1 MASPLDVSP
10 PPEPGVLRCPQC
22 LGDAPLDVAGAGWR
36 CAPCATDYPRLGG
49 LPWLLPAPQARI
61 VEWRQ
66 RYRLLERELESAQ
79 QLIAERLQ
87 DVGLP
92 AAGRERLERLRA
104 GQAAQVAELRAL
116 LAPLDPAGS
125 IARLETLLAL
135 RTRTPLSQD
144 LGSYYVNVHRDWCWG
159 DAENEA
165 SLRLVRD
172 LMAGLAPGRMLVPGA
187 GAGRLAYD
195 VHQDLASTETLALD
209 LNPLLAWI
217 GARVAAGE
225 TLALHEFPVAPR
237 SDTDVAVARR
247 LRAPQPARPG
257 LRFIVGDALRPP
269 LARGSFDSIL
279 TPWFVDIVA
288 HPFTQVATQVAS
300 LLRAG
305 GTWVNFG
312 SLSFN
317 QRDPAACHG
326 PREVVELLEASGF
339 EVVRTIDR
347 ELPYLQSPASRHA
360 RLETVFG
367 FAARLREAA
376 PAAAVLDNLPAWLGD
391 PTQPVPL
398 LPHFQAQA
406 LANRIVAFTLA
417 LIDGRRSLGQIAA
430 YLVEQKLLLP
440 GEAEAAVR
448 SFLIAMYE
456 EGQRRARF

>member
-1 MASPLDVSP
+1 MA
-10 PPEPGVLRCPQC
+10 
-22 LGDAPLDVAGAGWR
+22 AA
-36 CAPCATDYPRLGG
+36 
-49 LPWLLPAPQARI
+49 
-61 VEWRQ
+61 
-66 RYRLLERELESAQ
+66 
-79 QLIAERLQ
+79 
-87 DVGLP
+87 LP
-92 AAGRERLERLRA
+92 AAGAGTGVRPAGHRRTPARRSGPARGGARPRLERLRA

-116 LAPLDPAGS
+116 LAPLEPDAS
-125 IARLETLLAL
+125 IARYETLLAL

-159 DAENEA
+159 ERENGA

-172 LMAGLAPGRMLVPGA
+172 LMAGLEPGLMLVPGA

-195 VHQDLASTETLALD
+195 VHQALAPRATLALD
-209 LNPLLAWI
+209 LNPLHAWI
-217 GARVAAGE
+217 AARVASGE
-225 TLALHEFPVAPR
+225 VLALHEFPVAPR
-237 SDTDVAVARR
+237 GDADVAVRR
-247 LRAPQPARPG
+247 QLAAPAIARPG
-257 LRFIVGDALRPP
+257 LQFVIGDALRAP
-269 LARGSFDSIL
+269 LARGSFDSVL

-288 HPFTQVATQVAS
+288 HPFPRVAAQVAS

-305 GTWVNFG
+305 GIWVNFG

-317 QRDPAACHG
+317 QRDPAACPG

-339 EVVRTIDR
+339 EVLSTVDR

-367 FAARLREAA
+367 FAARLRTVAAAA
-376 PAAAVLDNLPAWLGD
+376 PPLDNLPEWLGD
-391 PTQPVPL
+391 PTRPVPL

-448 SFLIAMYE
+448 SFLVALYE
-456 EGQRRARF
+456 ESQRRGRF